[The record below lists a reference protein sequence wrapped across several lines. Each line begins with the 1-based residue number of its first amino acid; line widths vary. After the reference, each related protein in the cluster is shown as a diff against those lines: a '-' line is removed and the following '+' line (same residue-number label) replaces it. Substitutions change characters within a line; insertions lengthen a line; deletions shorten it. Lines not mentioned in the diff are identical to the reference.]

1 MGNYY
6 AESLNSQKLFQ
17 VYDTALPR
25 IEQYFREEI
34 DFVRRKLTGTERV
47 LEVAAGYGRIVRELA
62 PSCAEIV
69 GMDISE
75 DSVRMGREYL
85 KGVPNASMVAMDAH
99 KITFPPQS
107 FDVTLCLQNAL
118 SAMRADDG
126 VIRSILDL
134 LAPGGTAYFSTYSA
148 NFWEHRVAWF
158 QEQADKAMMTPSNY
172 IRAAALRK
180 KLQVIL
186 DGKAVAKELNA
197 IGNNL
202 NQLTTLAHMGR
213 VQVANLDAVH
223 RDLDRLYHRFF
234 ELAEQESR

>member
-118 SAMRADDG
+118 SAMRADDE

-158 QEQADKAMMTPSNY
+158 QEQADKGLLGELDMEKTRDGVIVCKDGFRATTQTPEEY
-172 IRAAALRK
+172 
-180 KLQVIL
+180 
-186 DGKAVAKELNA
+186 EA
-197 IGNNL
+197 IGQKSGYPYEVTEVDGSSL
-202 NQLTTLAHMGR
+202 FLVIRKPKA
-213 VQVANLDAVH
+213 
-223 RDLDRLYHRFF
+223 
-234 ELAEQESR
+234 

>member
-75 DSVRMGREYL
+75 DSVRM
-85 KGVPNASMVAMDAH
+85 AH
-99 KITFPPQS
+99 NRF
-107 FDVTLCLQNAL
+107 
-118 SAMRADDG
+118 
-126 VIRSILDL
+126 
-134 LAPGGTAYFSTYSA
+134 
-148 NFWEHRVAWF
+148 
-158 QEQADKAMMTPSNY
+158 
-172 IRAAALRK
+172 LRK
-180 KLQVIL
+180 K
-186 DGKAVAKELNA
+186 
-197 IGNNL
+197 
-202 NQLTTLAHMGR
+202 
-213 VQVANLDAVH
+213 
-223 RDLDRLYHRFF
+223 
-234 ELAEQESR
+234 